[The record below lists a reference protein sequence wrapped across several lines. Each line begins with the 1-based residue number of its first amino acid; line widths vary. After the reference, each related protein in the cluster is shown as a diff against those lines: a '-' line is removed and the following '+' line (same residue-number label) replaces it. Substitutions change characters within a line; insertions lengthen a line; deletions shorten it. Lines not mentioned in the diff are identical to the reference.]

1 MRRNSGLFLLRVNIA
16 SSSISING
24 NANSIKYLT
33 SVDIIVKLI
42 FPAPKAGHLK
52 PKMVLSVFL
61 RLADSFRLI
70 LLLVIADN
78 GI

>member
-1 MRRNSGLFLLRVNIA
+1 MNSA
-16 SSSISING
+16 SCSISING
-24 NANSIKYLT
+24 NANGIKYLT
-33 SVDIIVKLI
+33 SVDIIVELI
-42 FPAPKAGHLK
+42 FPAPKVGHLG

-61 RLADSFRLI
+61 RLADAIRLI

>member
-1 MRRNSGLFLLRVNIA
+1 MNSA

-24 NANSIKYLT
+24 NANGIKYLT
-33 SVDIIVKLI
+33 SVDIIVELML
-42 FPAPKAGHLK
+42 PASKVGHLG

-61 RLADSFRLI
+61 RLTDSIRMI
-70 LLLVIADN
+70 LLLVNFASGSMLANGEAN